1 MEKLY
6 NKALDLF
13 EKQELDKAKEICQKI
28 LKENSKDLNTLLLIG
43 VIAFKKKNI

>member
-6 NKALDLF
+6 NKALNF
-13 EKQELDKAKEICQKI
+13 FNKKEFDKAKEICQKI
-28 LKENSKDLNTLLLIG
+28 LKENPKNLNTLLLIG